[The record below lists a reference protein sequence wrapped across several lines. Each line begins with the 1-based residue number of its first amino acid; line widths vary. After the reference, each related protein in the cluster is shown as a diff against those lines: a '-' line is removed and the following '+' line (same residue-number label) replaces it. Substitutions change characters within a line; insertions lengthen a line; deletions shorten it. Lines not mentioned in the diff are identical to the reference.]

1 MESQMLKSHTPRQS
15 DLNMTLLKRKKKRG
29 LKTKNKNKSEKI
41 KGKELGKKDKK
52 IKSFK
57 NSKMK

>member
-1 MESQMLKSHTPRQS
+1 
-15 DLNMTLLKRKKKRG
+15 MTLLKRKKKQG
-29 LKTKNKNKSEKI
+29 LKMKNKNKSEKI